1 MASTKL
7 LMDTLKHMPV
17 GRTITVPELEYRTGR
32 YGSNLR
38 RILDDLLELKI
49 IKKINIDETG
59 KKGSRLRVAYI
70 RQI

>member
-7 LMDTLKHMPV
+7 LMDTLKYMPV
-17 GRTITVPELEYRTGR
+17 GRTITVPVLEYISCR

-38 RILDDLLELKI
+38 RVLDDLLELKI